1 MKKIQKLA
9 KLDRAAHP
17 EAGPIFKEKIMKK
30 FAVAVA
36 AVALFAPNLRAESAK
51 NQGPSAAQIK
61 AVLEANPDIV
71 LDVLSQNKEKFFDIV
86 KQAAQEDQ
94 QQQEKKQAEEDQ
106 KRIAEA
112 IKHPLKPDIGPGD
125 LVRGSKHAKYTLVE
139 YADFQ
144 CPYCAQSVPTVQ
156 ALRSQYGDNM
166 RFVFKVMP
174 LVNIHPYALVA
185 AQYFEAISLQ
195 SHKKAW
201 EYHDK
206 VFANQAQL
214 DSQGEAFCKKTAQ
227 SLGVDMNRLAKDIKS
242 PKVAKLISDNT
253 AEFKDLGFQG
263 TPGFLINGVPV
274 FGAYPLDYFQNI
286 IQKIDAARKG

>member
-1 MKKIQKLA
+1 
-9 KLDRAAHP
+9 
-17 EAGPIFKEKIMKK
+17 MKK
-30 FAVAVA
+30 FVIAVA
-36 AVALFAPNLRAESAK
+36 AAALFATSLRAAEPAATS
-51 NQGPSAAQIK
+51 GPTAEQIK

-71 LDVLSQNKEKFFDIV
+71 LDVLSQNKEKFFSIV
-86 KQAAQEDQ
+86 KDAAQEDQ
-94 QQQEKKQAEEDQ
+94 QQQEAKQAEEDQ

-112 IKHPLKPDIGPGD
+112 IKNPLKPEIGALD
-125 LVRGSKHAKYTLVE
+125 LVQGSKHAKYTLVE

-144 CPYCAQSVPTVQ
+144 CPYCARVVPTVQ
-156 ALRSQYGDNM
+156 ALRSQYGKNM

-185 AQYFEAISLQ
+185 AEYFEAISLQ

-201 EYHDK
+201 EYHNK
-206 VFANQAQL
+206 VFASQTQL

-227 SLGVDMNRLAKDIKS
+227 SLGVDMTLLAKDINS

-253 AEFKDLGFQG
+253 AEFKNLGFQG

-286 IQKIDAARKG
+286 IQKIDAAKKG